1 VFGPSRS
8 TLLAKN
14 AEQWPLYP
22 ISPEEKEEK
31 EEEEEEEKEEEED
44 CCSTGSSRVG
54 WREKLSWEANFERIR
69 QVAKS

>member
-1 VFGPSRS
+1 
-8 TLLAKN
+8 LAKN

-31 EEEEEEEKEEEED
+31 EEEEEEEED